1 MKTLAALV
9 LHVCFT
15 CVGLFT
21 RSYYEER
28 VEQLRTVL
36 KKKKKEKQ
44 KAAEKAAEKQ
54 LLRFTRL

>member
-21 RSYYEER
+21 RSYYEEH

-36 KKKKKEKQ
+36 KKKKEKQ